1 MDAGVN
7 ILCYKSK
14 TLANGAHPLMIRVC
28 KDGKKKYVSLGV
40 SVLPQFWDFTKNQPK
55 KNCPNKAY
63 IEKIIA
69 DKSSEFAERIIELK
83 AEKKEF
89 TATTLTE
96 HLTDGT
102 RAKRTVGEVFLSQIE
117 NLKQTGRTGYALSHR
132 EVYNSLLKFNGHLN
146 IYFSEIDTVWLKRYE
161 TWLRGQGFS
170 ENTIGRRFRTLR
182 AVYNVAIEEKC
193 VKADY
198 YPFKSYKVSKLH
210 QATAKRAISKAD
222 IMRIIEYRSNDF
234 YKQFAVD
241 LFAFGYFMGG
251 INFVDIAYLKT
262 DNIVDGRLIYTRRK
276 THKLIRLPLQLK
288 AQEIIERYRQD
299 GALFLFPI
307 LSAFHKTEQ
316 QQRNRVHKVISKVNE
331 RLKEV
336 GKELEIPIDLT
347 TYVSRHSFA
356 TVLKREGVSTSII
369 CESLGHSSEKV
380 PKSIWIVSRTLK
392 STRRCRTCC
401 DCRYREK
408 RCPASPWHPFSL
420 LLA

>member
-1 MDAGVN
+1 MSATGVN
-7 ILCYKSK
+7 VLLYRSK
-14 TLANGAHPLMIRVC
+14 TLANGEHPLMLCVTKERRR
-28 KDGKKKYVSLGV
+28 KYVSMGISLAARY
-40 SVLPQFWDFTKNQPK
+40 WDFDKSRPK
-55 KNCPNKAY
+55 RNCPNRIY
-63 IEKIIA
+63 IEKYIA
-69 DKSSEFAERIIELK
+69 DKQREYTDKVIELTCEEK
-83 AEKKEF
+83 AF
-89 TATTLTE
+89 TANTLVEKVCGGYTI
-96 HLTDGT
+96 
-102 RAKRTVGEVFLSQIE
+102 KTVGQLFTEQIE
-117 NLKQTGRTGYALSHR
+117 ALIAAKRTGYALSVR
-132 EVYNSLLKFNGHLN
+132 QAYTSLMRFNGHLN
-146 IYFSEIDTVWLKRYE
+146 IYFSDIDTVWLKRYE

-276 THKLIRLPLQLK
+276 THKLIRLPLQPK

-380 PKSIWIVSRTLK
+380 TQIYLDSFENSQI
-392 STRRCRTCC
+392 
-401 DCRYREK
+401 D
-408 RCPASPWHPFSL
+408 AAMQNL
-420 LLA
+420 L

>member
-89 TATTLTE
+89 TATTQTERLTE
-96 HLTDGT
+96 ST
-102 RAKRTVGEVFLSQIE
+102 RARRTVGEVFQSQIE
-117 NLKQTGRTGYALSHR
+117 NLKQTGRTGYALSHQ

-222 IMRIIEYRSNDF
+222 IMRIIEYRNNDF

-251 INFVDIAYLKT
+251 INFVD
-262 DNIVDGRLIYTRRK
+262 GRLIYTRRK
-276 THKLIRLPLQLK
+276 THKLIRLPLQPK
-288 AQEIIERYRQD
+288 AQKIIERYRQD

-380 PKSIWIVSRTLK
+380 TQIYLDSFENSQI
-392 STRRCRTCC
+392 
-401 DCRYREK
+401 D
-408 RCPASPWHPFSL
+408 AAMANL
-420 LLA
+420 L

>member
-1 MDAGVN
+1 MSATVEVV
-7 ILCYKSK
+7 CYKSK
-14 TLANGAHPLMIRVC
+14 VLANNESPLMLRVT
-28 KDGKKKYVSLGV
+28 KDRKRKYSSIGI
-40 SVLPQFWDFTKNQPK
+40 SVNPVYWDFEKNKPRR
-55 KNCPNKAY
+55 NCPDKTR
-63 IEKIIA
+63 IEQIIA
-69 DKSSEFAERIIELK
+69 EQIRKYREQILDFQAED
-83 AEKKEF
+83 KEF
-89 TATTLTE
+89 TPASL
-96 HLTDGT
+96 HD
-102 RAKRTVGEVFLSQIE
+102 RVNNHAKNRTVGDLFRSHIADLKSQ
-117 NLKQTGRTGYALSHR
+117 KRSGYALTFS
-132 EVYNSLLKFNGHLN
+132 ELYNSLIQFNGHLD
-146 IYFSEIDTVWLKRYE
+146 IYFSDIDTVWLKRYE

-380 PKSIWIVSRTLK
+380 TQIYLDSFENSQI
-392 STRRCRTCC
+392 
-401 DCRYREK
+401 D
-408 RCPASPWHPFSL
+408 AAMQNL
-420 LLA
+420 L

>member
-1 MDAGVN
+1 MSATGVN
-7 ILCYKSK
+7 VLLYRSK
-14 TLANGAHPLMIRVC
+14 TLANGEHPLMLCVTKERRR
-28 KDGKKKYVSLGV
+28 KYVSMGISLAARY
-40 SVLPQFWDFTKNQPK
+40 WDFDKSRPK
-55 KNCPNKAY
+55 RNCPNRIY
-63 IEKIIA
+63 IEKYIA
-69 DKSSEFAERIIELK
+69 DKQREYTDKVIELTCEEK
-83 AEKKEF
+83 AF
-89 TATTLTE
+89 TANTLVEKVCGGYTT
-96 HLTDGT
+96 
-102 RAKRTVGEVFLSQIE
+102 KTVGQLFTEQIE
-117 NLKQTGRTGYALSHR
+117 ALIAAKRTGYALSVR
-132 EVYNSLLKFNGHLN
+132 QAYTSLMRFNGHLN
-146 IYFSEIDTVWLKRYE
+146 IYFSDIDTVWLKRYE

-276 THKLIRLPLQLK
+276 THKLIRLPLQPT
-288 AQEIIERYRQD
+288 AREIIDRYQQD

-380 PKSIWIVSRTLK
+380 TQIYLDSFENSQI
-392 STRRCRTCC
+392 
-401 DCRYREK
+401 D
-408 RCPASPWHPFSL
+408 AAMQHL
-420 LLA
+420 L

>member
-1 MDAGVN
+1 MSATVEVV
-7 ILCYKSK
+7 CYKSK
-14 TLANGAHPLMIRVC
+14 VLANNASPLMLRVT
-28 KDGKKKYVSLGV
+28 KARKRKYSSIGI
-40 SVLPQFWDFTKNQPK
+40 SVNPVYWDFEKNKPRR
-55 KNCPNKAY
+55 NCPDKTR
-63 IEKIIA
+63 IEQIIA
-69 DKSSEFAERIIELK
+69 EQIRKYREQILDFQAED
-83 AEKKEF
+83 KEF
-89 TATTLTE
+89 TPASL
-96 HLTDGT
+96 HD
-102 RAKRTVGEVFLSQIE
+102 RVNNHAKNRTVGELFRSHIADLKSQ
-117 NLKQTGRTGYALSHR
+117 KRSGYALTFS
-132 EVYNSLLKFNGHLN
+132 VLYNSLIQFNGHLD
-146 IYFSEIDTVWLKRYE
+146 IYFSDIDTVWLKRYE
-161 TWLRGQGFS
+161 TWLRGQGIS

-276 THKLIRLPLQLK
+276 THKLIRLPLQPK
-288 AQEIIERYRQD
+288 AQKIIERYRQD

-380 PKSIWIVSRTLK
+380 TQIYLDSFENSQI
-392 STRRCRTCC
+392 
-401 DCRYREK
+401 D
-408 RCPASPWHPFSL
+408 AAMANL
-420 LLA
+420 L

>member
-1 MDAGVN
+1 MSATGVN
-7 ILCYKSK
+7 VLLYRSK
-14 TLANGAHPLMIRVC
+14 TLANGEHPLMLCVTKERRR
-28 KDGKKKYVSLGV
+28 KYVSMGISLAARY
-40 SVLPQFWDFTKNQPK
+40 WDFDKSRPK
-55 KNCPNKAY
+55 RNCPNRIY
-63 IEKIIA
+63 IEKYIA
-69 DKSSEFAERIIELK
+69 DKQREYTDKVIELTCEEK
-83 AEKKEF
+83 AF
-89 TATTLTE
+89 TANTLVEKVCGGYTI
-96 HLTDGT
+96 
-102 RAKRTVGEVFLSQIE
+102 KTVGQLFTEQIE
-117 NLKQTGRTGYALSHR
+117 ALIAAKRTGYALSVR
-132 EVYNSLLKFNGHLN
+132 QAYTSLMRFNGHLN
-146 IYFSEIDTVWLKRYE
+146 IYFSDIDTVWLKRYE

-276 THKLIRLPLQLK
+276 THKLIRLPLQPT
-288 AQEIIERYRQD
+288 AREIIDRYQQD

-380 PKSIWIVSRTLK
+380 TQIYLDSFENSQI
-392 STRRCRTCC
+392 
-401 DCRYREK
+401 D
-408 RCPASPWHPFSL
+408 AAMQHL
-420 LLA
+420 L

>member
-222 IMRIIEYRSNDF
+222 IMRIIEYRCDDF

-251 INFVDIAYLKT
+251 INFVDIAYLKM

-276 THKLIRLPLQLK
+276 THKLIRLPLQPK
-288 AQEIIERYRQD
+288 AQEIIERYQQD

-380 PKSIWIVSRTLK
+380 TQIYLDSFENSQI
-392 STRRCRTCC
+392 
-401 DCRYREK
+401 D
-408 RCPASPWHPFSL
+408 AAMQHL
-420 LLA
+420 L

>member
-1 MDAGVN
+1 MSATGVN
-7 ILCYKSK
+7 VLLYRSK
-14 TLANGAHPLMIRVC
+14 TLANGEHPLMLCVTKERRR
-28 KDGKKKYVSLGV
+28 KYVSMGISLAARY
-40 SVLPQFWDFTKNQPK
+40 WDFDKSRPK
-55 KNCPNKAY
+55 RNCPNRIY
-63 IEKIIA
+63 IEKYIA
-69 DKSSEFAERIIELK
+69 DKQREYTDKVIELTCEEK
-83 AEKKEF
+83 AF
-89 TATTLTE
+89 TANTLVEKVCGGYTI
-96 HLTDGT
+96 
-102 RAKRTVGEVFLSQIE
+102 KTVGQLFTEQIE
-117 NLKQTGRTGYALSHR
+117 ALIAAKRTGYALSVR
-132 EVYNSLLKFNGHLN
+132 QAYTSLMRFNGHLN

-193 VKADY
+193 VKANY

-262 DNIVDGRLIYTRRK
+262 NNIVDGRLIYTRRK
-276 THKLIRLPLQLK
+276 THKLIRLPLQSK

-380 PKSIWIVSRTLK
+380 TQIYLDSFENSQI
-392 STRRCRTCC
+392 
-401 DCRYREK
+401 D
-408 RCPASPWHPFSL
+408 AAMQNL
-420 LLA
+420 L

>member
-89 TATTLTE
+89 TATTQTERLTE
-96 HLTDGT
+96 ST
-102 RAKRTVGEVFLSQIE
+102 RARRTVGEVFQSQIE
-117 NLKQTGRTGYALSHR
+117 NLKQTGRTGYALSHQ

-222 IMRIIEYRSNDF
+222 IMRIIEYRNNDF

-251 INFVDIAYLKT
+251 I
-262 DNIVDGRLIYTRRK
+262 NIVDGRLIYTRRK
-276 THKLIRLPLQLK
+276 THKLIRLPLQPK
-288 AQEIIERYRQD
+288 AQKIIERYRQD

-380 PKSIWIVSRTLK
+380 TQIYLDSFENSQI
-392 STRRCRTCC
+392 
-401 DCRYREK
+401 D
-408 RCPASPWHPFSL
+408 AAMANL
-420 LLA
+420 L

>member
-1 MDAGVN
+1 MSATGVN
-7 ILCYKSK
+7 VLLYRSK
-14 TLANGAHPLMIRVC
+14 TLANGEHPLMLCVTKERRR
-28 KDGKKKYVSLGV
+28 KYVSMGISLAARY
-40 SVLPQFWDFTKNQPK
+40 WDFDKNRPK
-55 KNCPNKAY
+55 RNCPNRIY
-63 IEKIIA
+63 IEKYIA
-69 DKSSEFAERIIELK
+69 DKQREYADKVIELTCEEK
-83 AEKKEF
+83 AF
-89 TATTLTE
+89 TANTLVEKVCGGYTT
-96 HLTDGT
+96 
-102 RAKRTVGEVFLSQIE
+102 KTVGQLFTEQIE
-117 NLKQTGRTGYALSHR
+117 ALIAAKRTGYALSVR
-132 EVYNSLLKFNGHLN
+132 QAYTSLMRFNGHLN
-146 IYFSEIDTVWLKRYE
+146 IYFSDIDTVWLKRYE

-276 THKLIRLPLQLK
+276 THKLIRLPLQPT
-288 AQEIIERYRQD
+288 AREIIDRYQQD

-380 PKSIWIVSRTLK
+380 TQIYLDSFENSQI
-392 STRRCRTCC
+392 
-401 DCRYREK
+401 D
-408 RCPASPWHPFSL
+408 AAMQHL
-420 LLA
+420 L

>member
-96 HLTDGT
+96 RLTEST
-102 RAKRTVGEVFLSQIE
+102 RARRTVGEVFQSQIE

-193 VKADY
+193 VKVDY
-198 YPFKSYKVSKLH
+198 SPFKSYKVSKLH

-276 THKLIRLPLQLK
+276 THKLIRLPLQPK

-380 PKSIWIVSRTLK
+380 TQIYLDSFENSQI
-392 STRRCRTCC
+392 
-401 DCRYREK
+401 D
-408 RCPASPWHPFSL
+408 AAMQNL
-420 LLA
+420 L

>member
-1 MDAGVN
+1 MSATGVN
-7 ILCYKSK
+7 VLLYRSK
-14 TLANGAHPLMIRVC
+14 TLANGEHPLMLCVTKERRR
-28 KDGKKKYVSLGV
+28 KYVSMGISLAARY
-40 SVLPQFWDFTKNQPK
+40 WDFDKSRPK
-55 KNCPNKAY
+55 RNCPNRIY
-63 IEKIIA
+63 IEKYIA
-69 DKSSEFAERIIELK
+69 DKQREYTDKVIELTCEEK
-83 AEKKEF
+83 AF
-89 TATTLTE
+89 TANTLVEKVCGGYTT
-96 HLTDGT
+96 
-102 RAKRTVGEVFLSQIE
+102 KTVGQLFTEQIE
-117 NLKQTGRTGYALSHR
+117 ALIAAKRTGYALSVR
-132 EVYNSLLKFNGHLN
+132 QAYTSLMRFNGHLN

-193 VKADY
+193 VKANY

-276 THKLIRLPLQLK
+276 THKLIRLPLQSK

-380 PKSIWIVSRTLK
+380 TQIYLDSFENSQI
-392 STRRCRTCC
+392 
-401 DCRYREK
+401 D
-408 RCPASPWHPFSL
+408 AAMQNL
-420 LLA
+420 L